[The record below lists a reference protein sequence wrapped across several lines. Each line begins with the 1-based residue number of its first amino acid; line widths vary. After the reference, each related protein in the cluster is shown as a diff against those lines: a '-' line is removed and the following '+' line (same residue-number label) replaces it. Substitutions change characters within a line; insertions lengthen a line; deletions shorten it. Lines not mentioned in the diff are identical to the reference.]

1 MNKLFKKLL
10 APRQLEYLSIDENFI
25 IIDFSIGVQ
34 RFAEANTR
42 IQNSIDA
49 RSTFPELIGLESVI
63 RSLLLQDFPHFEIK
77 SIRRQDNYFDI
88 LFFSDPDHPSI
99 FLLFED
105 VTERMKL
112 EQELAQRT
120 NETLLLMEALTRTKN
135 YLEQAIDRLADVI
148 LVTTSS
154 GIIKIANQIAK
165 KILGEDVIGKDI
177 KLLTNSAIK
186 FDSTQSE
193 IVFRQ
198 PENRNII
205 ISFSCSEIPIIRG
218 QYEYIF
224 CGRDITMAKQ
234 MTQELEQAKQEAIA
248 HSKSKS
254 IFLAN
259 MSHEIRTPMNSV
271 LGMAELLLDTNP
283 TPEQQELIEGIQT
296 GGETL
301 LSLINNVLDI
311 SKLESGQASLDFSS
325 FELRPNIEEIMAMLA
340 PQAHLKG
347 LEINAW
353 IDSRLG
359 MKILGDRQRFKQII
373 INLVNNAI
381 KFTDKGEV
389 NFRLELSKQTRGA
402 IEVYGTV
409 ADTGIGIPVQ
419 QQDKLFQPF
428 FQVDINSGGTG
439 LGLSIC
445 HQLASLM
452 GGEIGLLQSSATG
465 TTFWFKLSFSVL
477 ESAPESQS
485 IKHQFIIISPFQT
498 TIDAAKELGLSLGI
512 NFVGILS
519 IDQLPPDRID
529 GILIDSSLGN
539 ISIEEIKAKNPSNLI
554 LLLPAHQIDR
564 GKQALQQGFDY
575 FLTKPLRSQRLNQLI
590 AKLKQETKTDLVKP
604 TRSDLPTNNL
614 RILLAEDNPANQLVA
629 RKLLEKLGYKIDI
642 VNNGEEALA
651 VWFNYDLI
659 LMDCQMPILDGYNAT
674 KAIRAQ
680 QKPDQKILIV
690 AMTANAME
698 SDRQYCL
705 ECGMNEYI
713 TKPISMEALR
723 NLLQWAWHRI
733 GKSN

>member
-1 MNKLFKKLL
+1 MNALFKKLL
-10 APRQLEYLSIDENFI
+10 APRQLEYLNINENFI
-25 IIDFSIGVQ
+25 IIDFSIGAQ

-42 IQNSIDA
+42 VQNGIDA
-49 RSTFPELIGLESVI
+49 RSTFPELVGLESVI

-77 SIRRQDNYFDI
+77 SIRRQDNYFDL
-88 LFFSDPDHPSI
+88 LFFSDPEQPSI
-99 FLLFED
+99 LLLFED
-105 VTERMKL
+105 VTEKIKL
-112 EQELAQRT
+112 EQELVQRT

-154 GIIKIANQIAK
+154 GTIKIANQIAK
-165 KILGEDVIGKDI
+165 KIFGEDVIGKDI
-177 KLLTNSAIK
+177 KLLTNSEIK
-186 FDSTQSE
+186 FDGTQSE
-193 IVFRQ
+193 IIFRQ
-198 PENRNII
+198 PENKDII
-205 ISFSCSEIPIIRG
+205 ISFSCSEIPIDRDHH
-218 QYEYIF
+218 EYIF
-224 CGRDITMAKQ
+224 CGRDMTMAKQ
-234 MTQELEQAKQEAIA
+234 MTQELEKAKQEAIA
-248 HSKSKS
+248 HSKAKS
-254 IFLAN
+254 VFLAN

-283 TPEQQELIEGIQT
+283 TPEQQELVEGIQT

-311 SKLESGQASLDFSS
+311 SKLESGQATLDFSS
-325 FELRPNIEEIMAMLA
+325 FELRLTIEEIMAMLA

-347 LEINAW
+347 LEINGW

-359 MKILGDRQRFKQII
+359 MKILGDRQRFRQII

-381 KFTDKGEV
+381 KFTEKGEV

-409 ADTGIGIPVQ
+409 TDTGIGIPIQ
-419 QQDKLFQPF
+419 QQDQLFQPF

-445 HQLASLM
+445 QQLASLM
-452 GGEIGLLQSSATG
+452 GGQIGLLRSSSAG

-477 ESAPESQS
+477 ESAPEFPS
-485 IKHQFIIISPFQT
+485 IKHQFIIVSPFQT
-498 TIDAAKELGLSLGI
+498 TIEAAKELGISLGI
-512 NFVGILS
+512 NFIGILS
-519 IDQLPPDRID
+519 IDQLPPDRVD
-529 GILIDSSLGN
+529 GVLIDSSLGN
-539 ISIEEIKAKNPSNLI
+539 ISIEEIKAKNLSSLI

-564 GKQALQQGFDY
+564 GKEALKQGFDY
-575 FLTKPLRSQRLNQLI
+575 FLTKPLRSQRLSQLI
-590 AKLKQETKTDLVKP
+590 TKVKQGNKTDPAKS
-604 TRSDLPTNNL
+604 TRSDLPTHNL

-629 RKLLEKLGYKIDI
+629 KKILQRLGYNIDI

-659 LMDCQMPILDGYNAT
+659 LMDCQMPVLDGYSAT

-705 ECGMNEYI
+705 ECGMDEYI
-713 TKPISMEALR
+713 TKPISIEGLR